1 MSLIST
7 QNLFPK
13 RLSVIILVFFFVTKS
28 LVIGQKMN
36 YEMCANSLPRPG
48 PTQGK
53 EIQIILRLFLVI
65 AMYFQASSSQFYE
78 SLNPPHF

>member
-1 MSLIST
+1 MKNLTNIIHSSVKPQRARMSLISA

-28 LVIGQKMN
+28 LVIGQKIN

-53 EIQIILRLFLVI
+53 FFTMVTKTTQNF
-65 AMYFQASSSQFYE
+65 SS
-78 SLNPPHF
+78 

>member
-1 MSLIST
+1 MGLKISVST
-7 QNLFPK
+7 VQNFFPK
-13 RLSVIILVFFFVTKS
+13 NRLSVIILVFFFVTKS

-65 AMYFQASSSQFYE
+65 ATLIEIFLRIPTS
-78 SLNPPHF
+78 